1 MAGKTQMLQLLQR
14 IQETCKQ
21 RLGAC
26 AEEQWPAEGPALSLA
41 TLMRQL
47 RAEAG
52 ETPVRLPLGGALA
65 EAATPPKPLKPV
77 LYLTPDGAL
86 RPASMQRR
94 PAKPK
99 QASPALHVA
108 SMAPES
114 LQESRR
120 EKSSLRVRGE
130 SDFGVALCVPSPSFM
145 APVDGATEAPLQQ
158 PSLLAAA
165 AESGLVETLSCVC
178 APTTVNAAT
187 KAEIFTLEEQAEAL
201 YTIVYLVFHVGNSG
215 CRVRPDECAAKRGD
229 NEEERCGTSLMCKI
243 DLLQL
248 TVTTCDLLKRVV
260 ERAFGVGGE
269 PGEAERKG
277 KNEDEGDVQT
287 QRALIAV
294 FNAIFILLGCRN
306 LHHWQD
312 EDAWELGAAELPL
325 KRLSFVQEKTGQEL
339 DCFLYFDAD
348 SPSFQFMLAAL
359 TEKGLWQY
367 LLRHVAFSVLPRFG
381 GACEEH
387 AYHAAGSIAEEGAAD
402 VSEHQRA
409 ACTFGVQLT
418 LKMMTLLLL
427 RDVTAAQRDL
437 SGILYCLTSAE
448 AEELDTRWHRVFPR
462 PNEGNPHH
470 QLSSLEKQLVFTLQ
484 QLSRFLVLRRFACY
498 AANAMHVLLTRLL
511 FLHAPMNVDEHAVLL
526 GMFFADGHSSSFLMH
541 VPAMTHE
548 TTMTDSIHLREGN
561 TSACDHNPAS
571 ALVVSHVLNHLLH
584 LFSFNLALQRKEV
597 SRVTP
602 AKPKSGYCTA
612 TTSTELTLAAALLS
626 VVLLLE
632 KKPRQRSGKVEEEHG
647 SPPPACGGMSVE
659 AIMTQHNVY
668 RCCEESS
675 GFQTAVSAGLGR
687 THQVILFLSTVTAQK
702 DDEPV
707 STLRLE
713 GTHLTAFS
721 HLVCPNA
728 PLPPF
733 LNRRAVESEAWAET
747 LTVAVCSTAPIASTV
762 AVRRRKAE
770 TSFSCT
776 LACPVLPETLRREL
790 ERCEDVGRGGYG
802 LGDRV
807 LQVYVKLPLTKE
819 FTGAN
824 MASGGGAKAAAVAQ
838 LEESPPPMFFG
849 YEPISFRDG
858 LQEGRGG
865 SNKNINNDNTGG
877 GIAGGNVL
885 SAPFSREKKGPLWR
899 LGTIFVN
906 RDAPR
911 HTLVVHNMS
920 CSPSPQRSTM
930 TYTASVDLTIVR
942 VPREEDDEAEADT
955 WPFDAVILACS
966 TKHGDELQLLS
977 QPPQKFI
984 ISTHKGQGR
993 ASLEP
998 RRRSNE
1004 KEGSKSQHDRRRRAA
1019 RQRQRPS
1026 PPWEGPKRG
1035 KVLQCSVS
1043 RREGEAAATTTAAET
1058 TSLIAA
1064 TEQHPPSGIGTSL
1077 PYTKKGLG
1085 ASSRSGPEA
1094 QGSYFCRDNGNDER
1108 QRQQPPCDDDKMF
1121 TDLDAYV
1128 ASIKPVQAVD
1138 VGLQRMEKEAVLL
1151 QQQLEQLN
1159 AREVA
1164 LHRRLQEV
1172 TEQREE
1178 LINALADRR
1187 VEVELCHT
1195 EIIAPLRR
1203 EVTLL
1208 RHSLS
1213 LRNQEMSSVI
1223 SLCHTLRSENE
1234 SMAEVIRG
1242 MRISLEG
1249 LAQNAEKCK

>member
-1 MAGKTQMLQLLQR
+1 MLQLLQR
-14 IQETCKQ
+14 IQETCEQ
-21 RLGAC
+21 RLGAR
-26 AEEQWPAEGPALSLA
+26 ADEEQRPAEGPALSLA

-52 ETPVRLPLGGALA
+52 ETPARLPHGGALA
-65 EAATPPKPLKPV
+65 EAATPPKPLRPV
-77 LYLTPDGAL
+77 LYPTPDGAL
-86 RPASMQRR
+86 RPASVQRGST
-94 PAKPK
+94 KPK
-99 QASPALHVA
+99 QASPALHAA
-108 SMAPES
+108 SMSPEN

-120 EKSSLRVRGE
+120 GKSSLRVRGE
-130 SDFGVALCVPSPSFM
+130 SDFGDASCVPSPSFM
-145 APVDGATEAPLQQ
+145 APVDDDTETPLRQ

-165 AESGLVETLSCVC
+165 VESGLVETLSCVC
-178 APTTVNAAT
+178 APTTVSTAT
-187 KAEIFTLEEQAEAL
+187 KAAIFTLEEQAEAL
-201 YTIVYLVFHVGNSG
+201 YTIVYLVFHVGNGG
-215 CRVRPDECAAKRGD
+215 CRVRPDECAGKRGD
-229 NEEERCGTSLMCKI
+229 NEEERYSTSFMCKI

-248 TVTTCDLLKRVV
+248 TATTCDLLKRVV
-260 ERAFGVGGE
+260 ERVLGAGGE

-277 KNEDEGDVQT
+277 KSEDGGDAQMLC
-287 QRALIAV
+287 ALIAV
-294 FNAIFILLGCRN
+294 FNAIFILLGCQN

-312 EDAWELGAAELPL
+312 EDAWESGTTGLPS
-325 KRLSFVQEKTGQEL
+325 KRVSFVQDKTAQEL
-339 DCFLYFDAD
+339 DCFLCFDTD
-348 SPSFQFMLAAL
+348 SPFFQFMLAAL
-359 TEKGLWQY
+359 TEKGMWQY
-367 LLRHVAFSVLPRFG
+367 LLRHVAFFDLPRLG
-381 GACEEH
+381 GACEQH
-387 AYHAAGSIAEEGAAD
+387 VHNAAGSTAEEGTAG
-402 VSEHQRA
+402 VSEYWRA
-409 ACTFGVQLT
+409 ARTFGVQLT

-427 RDVTAAQRDL
+427 RDVTAAQQDF

-448 AEELDTRWHRVFPR
+448 VEELDTRWHRIFPR
-462 PNEGNPHH
+462 SNDRNPHH
-470 QLSSLEKQLVFTLQ
+470 QLSLLEKQLVFTLQ

-511 FLHAPMNVDEHAVLL
+511 ILQAPMDVDTHAVLL
-526 GMFFADGHSSSFLMH
+526 GVFFTDEHPSSFLMH
-541 VPAMTHE
+541 APAMTHE
-548 TTMTDSIHLREGN
+548 TTTTASIQLCEDN
-561 TSACDHNPAS
+561 TSARGRNPAS
-571 ALVVSHVLNHLLH
+571 ALVVSHVLNHMLH
-584 LFSFNLALQRKEV
+584 LFSFNLALQRKAV
-597 SRVTP
+597 SRVAP
-602 AKPKSGYCTA
+602 VKRKSGYCTA

-632 KKPRQRSGKVEEEHG
+632 KKPQKRSGTVEEEEHG
-647 SPPPACGGMSVE
+647 PPPPACGGMSVE
-659 AIMTQHNVY
+659 AMMTRHNVY

-687 THQVILFLSTVTAQK
+687 THQVILFLFILAAQE
-702 DDEPV
+702 DDVPV

-713 GTHLTAFS
+713 GTHFTAFS

-728 PLPPF
+728 PLPSF
-733 LNRRAVESEAWAET
+733 LHRRAVESEEWAET
-747 LTVAVCSTAPIASTV
+747 LTVAVCSTASIADAV

-776 LACPVLPETLRREL
+776 LACPVHPETLRREL
-790 ERCEDVGRGGYG
+790 ERCQDVGRGGDG

-807 LQVYVKLPLTKE
+807 LQVYVKVSLTKE

-824 MASGGGAKAAAVAQ
+824 MASGGGTKAEAAAP

-849 YEPISFRDG
+849 YEPVSFRDG
-858 LQEGRGG
+858 LHAGRGG
-865 SNKNINNDNTGG
+865 SNKNIINDN
-877 GIAGGNVL
+877 AGGNVL
-885 SAPFSREKKGPLWR
+885 SAPFSRETKGPLWR

-911 HTLVVHNMS
+911 HTLVVHNMP
-920 CSPSPQRSTM
+920 CSSSLQRSTM
-930 TYTASVDLTIVR
+930 TCTAAVDLTIVR
-942 VPREEDDEAEADT
+942 APREKDDEAEADT

-966 TKHGDELQLLS
+966 TQHGDELQLLS

-984 ISTHKGQGR
+984 IPTYEEQGR

-1004 KEGSKSQHDRRRRAA
+1004 KEGSQSQHDRRRRAA
-1019 RQRQRPS
+1019 RQRLRPS
-1026 PPWEGPKRG
+1026 PSWEGPKRG
-1035 KVLQCSVS
+1035 KALQCSVS
-1043 RREGEAAATTTAAET
+1043 RREGEAAAITAAGS

-1064 TEQHPPSGIGTSL
+1064 TGQHYPSGTGTSL
-1077 PYTKKGLG
+1077 PCTKKGLG
-1085 ASSRSGPEA
+1085 ASSSSDPEA
-1094 QGSYFCRDNGNDER
+1094 QGGYFCRGNSNDER
-1108 QRQQPPCDDDKMF
+1108 QRQQPPSDDDKMF
-1121 TDLDAYV
+1121 MDLDAYV

-1138 VGLQRMEKEAVLL
+1138 VGLQRMEQEAAL
-1151 QQQLEQLN
+1151 QQQLVDQLS

-1164 LHRRLQEV
+1164 LHQRLQEV

-1213 LRNQEMSSVI
+1213 LRNQEMSSLI

-1234 SMAEVIRG
+1234 SMAEVIRDV
-1242 MRISLEG
+1242 RSNLEG